1 MIFQQVGF
9 VDSISGAVREFSNEI
24 HWVAALIY
32 IFGFFGLPIILFI
45 QSKSLKL
52 LSNTFSIQ
60 FALGSSIVGLLV
72 TVFLSAEFG
81 VQLFFAQGATV
92 FSLSLLLPTIIQ
104 AIHAQCKKKK
114 TKATVRV
121 SYLIGFG
128 SALFALFFSGIE
140 IKTLLKF
147 EFRQDL
153 QILLINLVPSIVG
166 LFSLIFAFLGAV
178 FCLKNTEDPIIKNP
192 FLLLSTTGLLA
203 LSIGFYS
210 TNWYVNIK
218 NEYPSLER
226 NYKIN
231 VGLNRPDL
239 VSAAEWIHQN
249 TDENDI
255 FATND
260 FCSEVSEDCSPSTN
274 WYLKMD
280 RSMKCTQEEVLL
292 TPTCDAGGY
301 ALLTALVDRRFLA
314 GNYYVGISDGSA
326 IKPWVAKRVIDSVN
340 FAKFANVKATQTL
353 KDQNVEWFLLRKELT
368 DSQDWQKYGTIE
380 YSNNSYA
387 IIKLN

>member
-1 MIFQQVGF
+1 M
-9 VDSISGAVREFSNEI
+9 
-24 HWVAALIY
+24 
-32 IFGFFGLPIILFI
+32 ILFI

-52 LSNTFSIQ
+52 LRNAFTIQ

-72 TVFLSAEFG
+72 TVSLSAEFG

-92 FSLSLLLPTIIQ
+92 FSLTLLLPTSLQ
-104 AIHAQCKKKK
+104 AIISQCKKNM
-114 TKATVRV
+114 TKVIVRI

-128 SALFALFFSGIE
+128 SAIFALLFSDIE

-153 QILLINLVPSIVG
+153 QILLIYLFPSIVG
-166 LFSLIFAFLGAV
+166 LIPLIFAILGAA
-178 FCLKNTEDPIIKNP
+178 FLSKKTEDSSLKSF
-192 FLLLSTTGLLA
+192 FLLLSTTGLVA
-203 LSIGFYS
+203 MSIGFYS
-210 TNWYVNIK
+210 TNWYENIK

-226 NYKIN
+226 NYEIN
-231 VGLNRPDL
+231 VGLNRPNL
-239 VSAAEWIHQN
+239 VSAAEWIHKN
-249 TDENDI
+249 TDENTI

-260 FCSEVSEDCSPSTN
+260 FCSEVSKDCNPSTN
-274 WYLKMD
+274 WNLKMD

-301 ALLTALVDRRFLA
+301 ALLTALIDRRFLA

-340 FAKFANVKATQTL
+340 FAKFANDKIAQTL
-353 KDQNVEWFLLRKELT
+353 KNQNVEWFLLRKELT

-380 YSNNSYA
+380 YSNDSYA